1 MNKIPVI
8 GAPVVRNP
16 EWIRR
21 QIESVDYPVENYIIF
36 NNNGKGE
43 IDEELDKLVA
53 EPHKFIDQI
62 RVCHLPAN
70 IGTSGAWN
78 LIIKSF
84 MLAPY
89 WIIANDDVSFAEGF
103 LQEMN
108 EKAQDDEV
116 GMIHGYEGDFQGL
129 GSWNLFLIKDWVIQ
143 QVGLFDENMYPA
155 YCEDTDYC
163 LRILHLE
170 RSGNGIKRIMNLD
183 TPYYHGRP
191 PDATGLEGS
200 SKGIPEEYYNYGMM
214 TSQGDDELRQ
224 KLEFANFTNF
234 EYMEKKWG
242 PWWRT
247 MWGWDDGPFGSIQEK
262 DETQEGKYPLSYT
275 TYDLGFVRKKHTG
288 F

>member
-1 MNKIPVI
+1 MMSKIPVI
-8 GAPVVRNP
+8 GALVVRQP
-16 EWIRR
+16 KWIRE
-21 QIESVDYPVENYIIF
+21 QVESVDYPVEQYIIF

-53 EPHKFIDQI
+53 EPHEFIDQI

-70 IGTSGAWN
+70 VGIAGGWN

-89 WIIANDDVSFAEGF
+89 WIIANDDVSFGKGF
-103 LQEMN
+103 LQEMH

-116 GMIHGYEGDFQGL
+116 GMIHGFEGDFEGL
-129 GSWNLFLIKDWVIQ
+129 GSWNVFLLKDWVVQ

-163 LRILHLE
+163 FRFLHLA
-170 RSGNGIKRIMNLD
+170 RMGKPIKRIMSLD
-183 TPYYHGRP
+183 KPYYHG
-191 PDATGLEGS
+191 GGNS
-200 SKGIPEEYYNYGMM
+200 QQSPEEYYRYGMQ
-214 TSQGDDELRQ
+214 TSQGAPDIRA
-224 KLEFANFTNF
+224 KLEFSNYTNF

-247 MWGWDDGPFGSIQEK
+247 MWGWDDGPFGTIQE
-262 DETQEGKYPLSYT
+262 DEKTVEGKYPLSYT
-275 TYDLGFVRKKHTG
+275 TFDLEFVRKKHTG